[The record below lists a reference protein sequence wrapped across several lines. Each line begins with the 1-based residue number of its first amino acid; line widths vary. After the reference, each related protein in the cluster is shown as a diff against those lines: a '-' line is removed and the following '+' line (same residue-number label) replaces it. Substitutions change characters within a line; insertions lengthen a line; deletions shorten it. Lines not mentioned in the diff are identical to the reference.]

1 MRVVIVLTSIQEVI
15 LTPGQVIPR
24 TIVADGSIEARL
36 TVTIHIISMCVGD
49 LTFYACTIFPSR
61 VTSFLFRRES
71 FFYIARIRIVNG
83 QAVLHKESIYQALV
97 YAQATTA
104 SIFQRNDFIRIKLKV
119 IIIIILGIRE
129 QYLAVAILERSKPDV
144 LQRRKS
150 INSSVVV
157 VFLIQLIAGTFSLIY
172 QHLASFGST
181 HPLVGVIS
189 RAEQVFAFPVLMAG
203 IPLITVD
210 QGAGSKKQHL
220 GTDGQ
225 CHNRSNSSIFLI
237 GLPYGR

>member
-24 TIVADGSIEARL
+24 TIVADGSIEAGF

-97 YAQATTA
+97 YTQATATTE
-104 SIFQRNDFIRIKLKV
+104 FFRNDFSRIELEISV
-119 IIIIILGIRE
+119 IIVLGIRE
-129 QYLAVAILERSKPDV
+129 QYFSVTVLERSKPD
-144 LQRRKS
+144 
-150 INSSVVV
+150 
-157 VFLIQLIAGTFSLIY
+157 F
-172 QHLASFGST
+172 
-181 HPLVGVIS
+181 
-189 RAEQVFAFPVLMAG
+189 
-203 IPLITVD
+203 
-210 QGAGSKKQHL
+210 
-220 GTDGQ
+220 
-225 CHNRSNSSIFLI
+225 RS
-237 GLPYGR
+237 